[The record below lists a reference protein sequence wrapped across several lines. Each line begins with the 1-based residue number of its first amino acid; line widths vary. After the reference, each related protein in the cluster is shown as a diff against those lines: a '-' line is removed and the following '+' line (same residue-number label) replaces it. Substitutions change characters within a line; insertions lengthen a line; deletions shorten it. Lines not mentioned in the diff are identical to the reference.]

1 MNKNSRGFFWLSLGI
16 CFIILISL
24 VCGAV
29 IYKVD
34 IVIILLILLIFVC
47 AVSLFTDNKI
57 ENRGFNQCMG
67 CIRHCAFTDILWIMF
82 YIGEIFPRN
91 GILDLCMC
99 IICYR
104 NIVGNGCHY
113 RCSTHGNR

>member
-47 AVSLFTDNKI
+47 AVSLSTDNKI
-57 ENRGFNQCMG
+57 ENLIEYISDSLKHATG
-67 CIRHCAFTDILWIMF
+67 AFL
-82 YIGEIFPRN
+82 IF
-91 GILDLCMC
+91 
-99 IICYR
+99 
-104 NIVGNGCHY
+104 
-113 RCSTHGNR
+113 

>member
-1 MNKNSRGFFWLSLGI
+1 MNKSSRGFFWLSLGI

-57 ENRGFNQCMG
+57 ENLIEYISESLKHATG
-67 CIRHCAFTDILWIMF
+67 AF
-82 YIGEIFPRN
+82 
-91 GILDLCMC
+91 
-99 IICYR
+99 
-104 NIVGNGCHY
+104 
-113 RCSTHGNR
+113 

>member
-1 MNKNSRGFFWLSLGI
+1 MNKSSRSFFWLSLGI

-47 AVSLFTDNKI
+47 AVSLLFTNNKI
-57 ENRGFNQCMG
+57 ENLIEYISDSLKHATG
-67 CIRHCAFTDILWIMF
+67 AFLIFIL
-82 YIGEIFPRN
+82 IGVLIS
-91 GILDLCMC
+91 G
-99 IICYR
+99 
-104 NIVGNGCHY
+104 
-113 RCSTHGNR
+113 